1 LSDTLALGKAFL
13 RACHSANPYIGFCAH
28 LNAESSLRFTR
39 PEAYYARINH
49 ASDPIFTNM
58 KSESSPT
65 SPNQS
70 SASAPKLSKVYD
82 SDFVLTDEYRAAL
95 PDMQNAD
102 SQQIY
107 GANVPIL
114 KVGIS
119 NFRLPLSYITPSSDT
134 LTLETSVTGTV
145 SLEANQKGINMSRI
159 MRVFYTYQERIFTP
173 DLLNEI
179 LLQYKEEINAHRAQL
194 KLSFEYPILKPS
206 LRSGLEGWQY
216 YRSAYEGRID
226 ELNRFR
232 KYIHFDFI
240 YSSACPCSSELS
252 EHARGTRDVYGIP
265 HSQRSTARVSVEVA
279 ESQHLSVERLQ
290 ELCLE
295 ALQTETQVMVK
306 REDEQAFAE
315 MNGAFTKFV
324 EDAARL
330 LYEQLDDEPKIVDF
344 QVACAHLESLHSHD
358 AVAVI
363 NKGVP
368 GGFTGHFDDYKS
380 LIR

>member
-1 LSDTLALGKAFL
+1 
-13 RACHSANPYIGFCAH
+13 
-28 LNAESSLRFTR
+28 
-39 PEAYYARINH
+39 
-49 ASDPIFTNM
+49 M
-58 KSESSPT
+58 SE
-65 SPNQS
+65 SPNQPS
-70 SASAPKLSKVYD
+70 TPLAGDVKAAPSKFYD
-82 SDFVLTDEYRAAL
+82 KNFVLTDAYRAEL

-102 SQQIY
+102 ALEIF

-119 NFRLPLSYITPSSDT
+119 NFRLPLRYLTAVSDT
-134 LTLETSVTGTV
+134 RELETSVTGTV

-159 MRVFYTYQERIFTP
+159 MRVFYEFGERVFTP
-173 DLLNEI
+173 DLLLEI
-179 LLQYKEEINAHRAQL
+179 LGRYKAQVRAHRAHL
-194 KLSFEYPILKPS
+194 KLEFEYPMMKPS

-216 YRSAYEGRID
+216 YRCAYEGKLD
-226 ELNRFR
+226 GLDRFR
-232 KYIHFDFI
+232 KYIHFDFV

-252 EHARGTRDVYGIP
+252 EHARESRHVYGIP

-279 ESQHLSVERLQ
+279 EGAHLTIEELHQH
-290 ELCLE
+290 CLE

-330 LYEQLDDEPKIVDF
+330 LYEQLDADSKIVDF

-368 GGFTGHFDDYKS
+368 GGFTGQFEDFKG

>member
-1 LSDTLALGKAFL
+1 
-13 RACHSANPYIGFCAH
+13 
-28 LNAESSLRFTR
+28 
-39 PEAYYARINH
+39 
-49 ASDPIFTNM
+49 M

-102 SQQIY
+102 SQQIF

-216 YRSAYEGRID
+216 YRSAYEGRVD

-252 EHARGTRDVYGIP
+252 EHARGNRDVYGIP

-279 ESQHLSVERLQ
+279 EGQHLSVERLQ

>member
-1 LSDTLALGKAFL
+1 LRASAKMLPELALYPHSSQIKVSVRALARSIKLMKEENNTPAIDSIDVSNKAPIKYYD
-13 RACHSANPYIGFCAH
+13 AN
-28 LNAESSLRFTR
+28 
-39 PEAYYARINH
+39 
-49 ASDPIFTNM
+49 
-58 KSESSPT
+58 
-65 SPNQS
+65 
-70 SASAPKLSKVYD
+70 
-82 SDFVLTDEYRAAL
+82 FVLTDDYRAAL
-95 PDMQNAD
+95 PDMQNA
-102 SQQIY
+102 SAQAIL

-119 NFRLPLSYITPSSDT
+119 NFRMPLRYISSASDT
-134 LTLETSVTGTV
+134 LTLETSVTGSV

-159 MRVFYTYQERIFTP
+159 MRVFYEFNERIFTP
-173 DLLNEI
+173 DLLEEV
-179 LLQYKEEINAHRAQL
+179 LLQYKQEIGAHRAQL
-194 KLSFEYPILKPS
+194 KLEFEYPILKPS
-206 LRSGLEGWQY
+206 LRSGLDGWQY
-216 YRSAYEGRID
+216 YRSAFEGRVD

-252 EHARGTRDVYGIP
+252 EHARDSRNIYGIP

-279 ESQHLSVERLQ
+279 KDAHLSIEAIQ
-290 ELCLE
+290 EICLE
-295 ALQTETQVMVK
+295 ALKTETQVMVK

-330 LYEQLDDEPKIVDF
+330 LFQELNQESKIVDF

-368 GGFTGHFDDYKS
+368 GGFTGHFDDFKS

>member
-1 LSDTLALGKAFL
+1 MKDKPHSPSQHALD
-13 RACHSANPYIGFCAH
+13 
-28 LNAESSLRFTR
+28 R
-39 PEAYYARINH
+39 PEAKPGKIYDEDFAL
-49 ASDPIFTNM
+49 SD
-58 KSESSPT
+58 
-65 SPNQS
+65 
-70 SASAPKLSKVYD
+70 A
-82 SDFVLTDEYRAAL
+82 YRAEL

-102 SQQIY
+102 AREIF

-119 NFRLPLSYITPSSDT
+119 NFRLPLRYITPSSDT
-134 LTLETSVTGTV
+134 HSLTTAVTGTV

-159 MRVFYTYQERIFTP
+159 MRVFYDFQDRIFRP
-173 DLLNEI
+173 DLLREV
-179 LLQYKEEINAHRAQL
+179 LVAYKDELRAHRAQI
-194 KLSFEYPILKPS
+194 KLDFEYPILKSS

-216 YRSAYEGRID
+216 YRSAFEAKLD
-226 ELNRFR
+226 DLDRFR

-252 EHARGTRDVYGIP
+252 EHARESRNVFGIP
-265 HSQRSTARVSVEVA
+265 HSQRSTARISVEVA
-279 ESQHLSVERLQ
+279 EGEHLAIEEIQ
-290 ELCLE
+290 QLCVE
-295 ALQTETQVMVK
+295 ALKTETQVMVK

-315 MNGAFTKFV
+315 LNGAFTKFV

-330 LYEQLDDEPKIVDF
+330 LYQQLDDEPRIIDF

-368 GGFTGHFDDYKS
+368 GGFNGQFDDYKD

>member
-1 LSDTLALGKAFL
+1 
-13 RACHSANPYIGFCAH
+13 
-28 LNAESSLRFTR
+28 
-39 PEAYYARINH
+39 
-49 ASDPIFTNM
+49 M
-58 KSESSPT
+58 KSESSPNPSFQDST
-65 SPNQS
+65 SVSKPT
-70 SASAPKLSKVYD
+70 KVYD
-82 SDFVLTDEYRAAL
+82 REFVPTIEYRASL

-102 SQQIY
+102 AQQIY

-114 KVGIS
+114 NVGIS
-119 NFRLPLSYITPSSDT
+119 NFRIPLLFITESSDT

-145 SLEANQKGINMSRI
+145 SLEADQKGINMSRI
-159 MRVFYTYQERIFTP
+159 MRVFYTFQKRIFTP
-173 DLLNEI
+173 DLLKEI
-179 LLQYKEEINAHRAQL
+179 LLQYKDEINAQSARVR
-194 KLSFEYPILKPS
+194 LSFEYPILKTS
-206 LRSGLEGWQY
+206 LRSGLDGWQY

-226 ELNRFR
+226 NSDHFR

-252 EHARGTRDVYGIP
+252 EHARESREVFGIP
-265 HSQRSTARVSVEVA
+265 HSQRSTARVSVEISENA
-279 ESQHLSVERLQ
+279 HLSIERIQ

-315 MNGAFTKFV
+315 MNGAYTKFV

-330 LYEQLDDEPKIVDF
+330 LHEQLNSEPKIADF

-363 NKGVP
+363 NKGIP
-368 GGFTGHFDDYKS
+368 GGYNGDYEDFRY

>member
-1 LSDTLALGKAFL
+1 MKNK
-13 RACHSANPYIGFCAH
+13 HSIPSQDE
-28 LNAESSLRFTR
+28 L
-39 PEAYYARINH
+39 
-49 ASDPIFTNM
+49 
-58 KSESSPT
+58 
-65 SPNQS
+65 
-70 SASAPKLSKVYD
+70 ASAPAKPSKVYD
-82 SDFVLTDEYRAAL
+82 KDFVLTDEYRAAL

-102 SQQIY
+102 AQQIF

-119 NFRLPLSYITPSSDT
+119 NFRLPLRYITSTSDT
-134 LTLETSVTGTV
+134 LSLETSVTGTV

-159 MRVFYTYQERIFTP
+159 MRVFYEFQERIFIP
-173 DLLNEI
+173 DLLEEI
-179 LLQYKEEINAHRAQL
+179 LLQYKQEIHAHRAQI
-194 KLSFEYPILKPS
+194 KLDFEYPILKPS

-216 YRSAYEGRID
+216 YKCAFEGKVD
-226 ELNRFR
+226 DLDRFR

-252 EHARGTRDVYGIP
+252 EHARESRQVYGIP

-279 ESQHLSVERLQ
+279 EGQHLSIEELQ
-290 ELCLE
+290 AICLE

-330 LYEQLDDEPKIVDF
+330 LYEQLDGEPKIVDF

-368 GGFTGHFDDYKS
+368 GGFTGQFEDFKG

>member
-1 LSDTLALGKAFL
+1 MKNNQD
-13 RACHSANPYIGFCAH
+13 SAAQQP
-28 LNAESSLRFTR
+28 
-39 PEAYYARINH
+39 PARH
-49 ASDPIFTNM
+49 GAQ
-58 KSESSPT
+58 
-65 SPNQS
+65 PN
-70 SASAPKLSKVYD
+70 KVYD
-82 SDFVLTDEYRAAL
+82 DEFVLTDAYRASL

-102 SQQIY
+102 AREIF

-119 NFRLPLSYITPSSDT
+119 NFRLPLRYITPSSDT
-134 LTLETSVTGTV
+134 HTLETSVTGTV
-145 SLEANQKGINMSRI
+145 SLEADQKGINMSRI
-159 MRVFYTYQERIFTP
+159 MRVFYEFQERIFTP
-173 DLLNEI
+173 DLLQAILEAYKREI
-179 LLQYKEEINAHRAQL
+179 RAHRAQL
-194 KLSFEYPILKPS
+194 KLEFEYPILKSS

-216 YRSAYEGRID
+216 YRSAFEGKVD
-226 ELNRFR
+226 ELDRFR

-252 EHARGTRDVYGIP
+252 EHARDSRNVYGIP

-279 ESQHLSVERLQ
+279 EGQHLSIEALQ
-290 ELCLE
+290 QLCLE
-295 ALQTETQVMVK
+295 ALKTETQVMVK

-315 MNGAFTKFV
+315 LNGAFTKFV

-330 LYEQLDDEPKIVDF
+330 LYEQLAAESRIADF

-363 NKGVP
+363 HKGVP
-368 GGFTGHFDDYKS
+368 GGFTGQFEDFKD